1 MADQPELD
9 LLLPA
14 TSAAPAPVVRAKRGF
29 GGFTRAQLVLGAAL
43 VVALIWSMW
52 VTKALVGPRE
62 EQYRQGEPL
71 QHRRRICDGTGTRR
85 IATRTGGGRNAD
97 LHVVAQARDPAA

>member
-9 LLLPA
+9 LPLPA

-62 EQYRQGEPL
+62 EHIVKASLSSIVGEYV
-71 QHRRRICDGTGTRR
+71 DGTGTRR
-85 IATRTGGGRNAD
+85 IATRTGGGRDAD
-97 LHVVAQARDPAA
+97 VHVVARARDPAA